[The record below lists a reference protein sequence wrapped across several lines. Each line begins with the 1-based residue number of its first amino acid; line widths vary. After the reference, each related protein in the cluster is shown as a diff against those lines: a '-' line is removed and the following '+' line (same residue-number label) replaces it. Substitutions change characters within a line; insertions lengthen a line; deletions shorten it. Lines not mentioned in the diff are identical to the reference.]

1 MHFVFK
7 KSDQSISRT
16 ICHLVFGGSFPF
28 GPAKARDS
36 SGPVLIGRLIR
47 SLILALFKQIS
58 TDRDM
63 STLYDIAENSP

>member
-1 MHFVFK
+1 MHFIFK
-7 KSDQSISRT
+7 KNDQSISR
-16 ICHLVFGGSFPF
+16 IFCHLIFGGFFQF
-28 GPAKARDS
+28 GHARARDS

>member
-1 MHFVFK
+1 MISQFHDFFVIKFMAG
-7 KSDQSISRT
+7 
-16 ICHLVFGGSFPF
+16 FFPF
-28 GPAKARDS
+28 GPARARDS

-63 STLYDIAENSP
+63 CTLYDIAENSP